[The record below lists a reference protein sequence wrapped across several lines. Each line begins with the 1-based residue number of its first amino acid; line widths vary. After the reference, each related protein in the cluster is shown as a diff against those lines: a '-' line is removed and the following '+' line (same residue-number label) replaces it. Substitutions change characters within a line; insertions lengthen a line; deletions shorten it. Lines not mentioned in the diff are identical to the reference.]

1 MKANPSRT
9 DPYPLLVDALRLL
22 PDIRPVYERHRLGE
36 ARHCASHSP
45 DQTALVNGVP
55 VTLLELDELFV
66 RGKDGG
72 GPRVS
77 RAGAALLIRLFEQK
91 AFEVG
96 VPRSVPGGLELLSQ
110 YSRGLATL
118 LDANFSRRRAQQPIR
133 RLPTRAQPTTKYSA
147 TPAEER
153 VVSARSPWTNSVM
166 HRLI

>member
-45 DQTALVNGVP
+45 DHTALVNGIP

-66 RGKDGG
+66 WGKDGG

-77 RAGAALLIRLFEQK
+77 RAGAALLIRLFEQN

-96 VPRSVPGGLELLSQ
+96 APRSVPGGLELLSE

-118 LDANFSRRRAQQPIR
+118 LDANFSRRAQQPIR
-133 RLPTRAQPTTKYSA
+133 RLPARAQPATKQSA

>member
-1 MKANPSRT
+1 MKTNQTRT

-22 PDIRPVYERHRLGE
+22 PGIRPVYERHRLGE
-36 ARHCASHSP
+36 AKHCASHSP
-45 DQTALVNGVP
+45 DQTALVNGVA
-55 VTLLELDELFV
+55 VTLLELEELFV
-66 RGKDGG
+66 WGKGG

-96 VPRSVPGGLELLSQ
+96 EPRSVPGGLELLAQ

-118 LDANFSRRRAQQPIR
+118 LNVNSSRIARRPIR
-133 RLPTRAQPTTKYSA
+133 RSPTRRQPAAQHSA
-147 TPAEER
+147 TPVEEP